1 MKKLLKTIRNICMLV
16 AILGISGLISCVVTN
31 QFEVPTTLVKTATS
45 EALEEDKTDH
55 KSQDTGTFIV
65 KDYRPL
71 TENEYDHYNRPITQN
86 GAKDEVYCIS
96 PGTRLSVTGNSKE
109 YLQSLTGSY
118 SINHLIPTDHATDPP
133 HKTRNTGKNRHL
145 YGGYKF
151 SDGYYYCS
159 GDHVTQNS
167 IIKNIYTG
175 QNVNTYD
182 VAYIVSH
189 YPVGIV
195 DYQNVELDIDNWA
208 DFKQYA
214 VWKSS
219 LAVKKISSS
228 RIESIRKK
236 DPSIISNG
244 ENLIKQS
251 KVYQDM
257 TEGIKATTYTNEKYT
272 TKDGE
277 VKTYQKEADSMVIPH
292 TQEELEE
299 LQDNMKVDTD
309 LDSNMYKAG
318 PFTLN
323 YVYGFNSE
331 IKALTEEQ
339 KNDPNVKSVPVS
351 QYSMSGISDMYLAYE
366 DKNGNEQRINI
377 DMFIRPTYSSKY
389 AANQSK
395 TNPKAGLG
403 TGGDY
408 GTPKFWS
415 NYSLTGDVN
424 LNKIDLWCYDAF
436 RNYPAPNEEFYVEFS
451 YKGELPASL
460 KLKVEYKYLSID
472 FLACRRKGTTYY
484 LYESYHNDKACR
496 RKCSITGCRHVH
508 GNCTVGVSMSS
519 ENTSQPLTYVDYY
532 REIITNKYEIPF
544 KTIGATS
551 MKVGGYVFEDYPQGK
566 EEKANGVKDSS
577 DLVLP
582 NVEVALYVAD
592 ENGNIKL
599 DKNGKEMLADLY
611 TLEEEYPDLTD
622 AELEA
627 IRLSDDYKR
636 RINPTLTD
644 AYGYYEFRGVKQ
656 GQKYI
661 VKFSYNGHTY
671 MPTEYLT
678 NTSSGYSYT
687 SVAEMV
693 KAGVYD
699 SKNPYFQRWRETS
712 KGLEKAIERQEFT
725 ERFKEIGSSP
735 RNYKS
740 TNSLNTGALIG
751 DNNEYYNNTYS
762 EYELLGFKLQ
772 KNGEYL
778 EEGKRLVDSYL
789 TIKDGK
795 IVDTSKIV
803 NDDGTATSNPDIQI
817 QEGLISKKVKEYIK
831 KYNKYPTDFKT
842 QIYQEIVD
850 EIGGDKD
857 KTWKML
863 QYIEDCKMYSYTLN
877 NIEDTSSYDLYPVYN
892 QYTTFVEAGN
902 KYPNNSYTY
911 DDNERDDN
919 LYNGTMKESESIY
932 GEHRLAHNSYGI
944 FTDVKWEQSSTSRP
958 GKSPTIMIP
967 VSEPG
972 KWTMKWPGEAFID
985 DSQYYGIGT
994 RNNDKEAIIYKNIYP
1009 GQLYVNQGLWR
1020 RQEVDLALEKDIYK
1034 ATVKINGKTEVYD
1047 YDSYG
1052 HGVITPSEIS
1062 ALKKKY
1068 THNGV
1073 FDEAGFKEALNK
1085 LFTDTA
1091 RERWDIHLRMAD
1103 YANYYEPVHNRA
1115 IYRADYEYVSQP
1127 GRTGAPL
1134 DVYITYKISV
1144 KNQSQTILG
1153 QVLEVVDYYDED
1165 FEYMEDLS
1173 WVTYEDGIIGDKD
1186 KAENTGDD
1194 KGANYISSEDYY
1206 NMMDNIENGAT
1217 ADEIK
1222 NAKDIKSSNRTKYD
1236 RDTESDITERT
1247 ITDGNTGLRANY
1259 DAVYVKGLEDK
1270 KLAAGE
1276 KAYIYLTF
1284 KIKTD
1289 GSGKV
1294 IINESKNDDDED
1306 KMNFAEINGY
1316 TTFYKDN
1323 TLLPNYGTVGSN
1335 DPAGLVDIDSKPGNL
1350 EADDLEEERY
1360 ESNFEDDTDRA
1371 KALHIYVDDEAER
1384 KLNGVVWEDQRNV
1397 TVDGATIGDGIRQ
1410 KNENTVNNI
1419 WVELYEI
1426 ELDNKGNPI
1435 KEADGSYK
1443 LKDGV
1448 VQIYEGGKWTSANE
1462 NTTGKGNYEFTGFI
1476 PGDYIV
1482 RFNYGNE
1489 HNATYNG
1496 QDFKSTTYQVGI
1508 DQSGK
1513 TDAYTDTNK
1522 EGRYDGYRD
1531 VEKQNETGLYGYDI
1545 AKADQD
1551 ENNYSDAKDI
1561 WSRREQINNYS
1572 NNNGKGVTNE
1582 LAYTLS
1588 QHTTPNPNTE
1598 MKAETGAI
1606 VAEVEYNR
1614 QNSNSSSNV
1623 EGESDRGDN
1632 NYNSNSDELYADGN
1646 DINTEYSLNNVD
1658 FGLVERPKAQ
1668 LELNK
1673 KVTNVRLTLANG
1685 QIIVDSTT
1693 QGPYLSW
1700 VNGKAYNIISKRT
1713 EQKDTIYETDYSK
1726 KKDGE
1731 RYKDDKGGHGTEYYE
1746 YRKELITDKFTSQA
1760 SGKGY
1765 NGLIQ
1770 INMDEELMH
1779 GATIRIEYTL
1789 TVTNAGEIDFDGKG
1803 FYYRADDQNNEQEKK
1818 GRLVTTSADQVIDYV
1833 NNNLQFRAEDNKED
1847 GGSPVWS
1854 IISTD
1859 EVINGQNGEGSK
1871 LVNSTVAGVIKK
1883 NVGGRDVN
1891 QYNSIVQTETLK
1903 KALVPQTKNSNSAD
1917 TSISTKLVLSQ
1928 LITAQ
1933 NDTDDLTY
1941 DNIAEIVKTTNS
1953 VGRRMAYSVAGN
1965 QDPTQIPSEVDAAK
1979 AERVMI
1985 LPPFGSATYV
1995 YIIIA
2000 IAAATI
2006 LVVGIV
2012 LIKKKVIGKK
2022 E

>member
-1 MKKLLKTIRNICMLV
+1 
-16 AILGISGLISCVVTN
+16 
-31 QFEVPTTLVKTATS
+31 
-45 EALEEDKTDH
+45 
-55 KSQDTGTFIV
+55 
-65 KDYRPL
+65 
-71 TENEYDHYNRPITQN
+71 
-86 GAKDEVYCIS
+86 
-96 PGTRLSVTGNSKE
+96 
-109 YLQSLTGSY
+109 
-118 SINHLIPTDHATDPP
+118 
-133 HKTRNTGKNRHL
+133 
-145 YGGYKF
+145 
-151 SDGYYYCS
+151 
-159 GDHVTQNS
+159 
-167 IIKNIYTG
+167 
-175 QNVNTYD
+175 
-182 VAYIVSH
+182 
-189 YPVGIV
+189 
-195 DYQNVELDIDNWA
+195 
-208 DFKQYA
+208 
-214 VWKSS
+214 
-219 LAVKKISSS
+219 
-228 RIESIRKK
+228 
-236 DPSIISNG
+236 
-244 ENLIKQS
+244 
-251 KVYQDM
+251 
-257 TEGIKATTYTNEKYT
+257 
-272 TKDGE
+272 
-277 VKTYQKEADSMVIPH
+277 
-292 TQEELEE
+292 
-299 LQDNMKVDTD
+299 
-309 LDSNMYKAG
+309 
-318 PFTLN
+318 
-323 YVYGFNSE
+323 
-331 IKALTEEQ
+331 
-339 KNDPNVKSVPVS
+339 
-351 QYSMSGISDMYLAYE
+351 
-366 DKNGNEQRINI
+366 
-377 DMFIRPTYSSKY
+377 
-389 AANQSK
+389 
-395 TNPKAGLG
+395 
-403 TGGDY
+403 
-408 GTPKFWS
+408 
-415 NYSLTGDVN
+415 
-424 LNKIDLWCYDAF
+424 
-436 RNYPAPNEEFYVEFS
+436 
-451 YKGELPASL
+451 
-460 KLKVEYKYLSID
+460 
-472 FLACRRKGTTYY
+472 
-484 LYESYHNDKACR
+484 
-496 RKCSITGCRHVH
+496 
-508 GNCTVGVSMSS
+508 
-519 ENTSQPLTYVDYY
+519 
-532 REIITNKYEIPF
+532 
-544 KTIGATS
+544 
-551 MKVGGYVFEDYPQGK
+551 
-566 EEKANGVKDSS
+566 
-577 DLVLP
+577 
-582 NVEVALYVAD
+582 
-592 ENGNIKL
+592 
-599 DKNGKEMLADLY
+599 
-611 TLEEEYPDLTD
+611 
-622 AELEA
+622 
-627 IRLSDDYKR
+627 
-636 RINPTLTD
+636 
-644 AYGYYEFRGVKQ
+644 
-656 GQKYI
+656 
-661 VKFSYNGHTY
+661 
-671 MPTEYLT
+671 
-678 NTSSGYSYT
+678 
-687 SVAEMV
+687 
-693 KAGVYD
+693 
-699 SKNPYFQRWRETS
+699 
-712 KGLEKAIERQEFT
+712 
-725 ERFKEIGSSP
+725 
-735 RNYKS
+735 
-740 TNSLNTGALIG
+740 
-751 DNNEYYNNTYS
+751 
-762 EYELLGFKLQ
+762 
-772 KNGEYL
+772 
-778 EEGKRLVDSYL
+778 
-789 TIKDGK
+789 
-795 IVDTSKIV
+795 
-803 NDDGTATSNPDIQI
+803 
-817 QEGLISKKVKEYIK
+817 
-831 KYNKYPTDFKT
+831 
-842 QIYQEIVD
+842 
-850 EIGGDKD
+850 
-857 KTWKML
+857 ML

-1062 ALKKKY
+1062 SLKKEY

-1115 IYRADYEYVSQP
+1115 IYRADYKYVSQP

-1222 NAKDIKSSNRTKYD
+1222 NAKDIKSSNRTQYD

-1294 IINESKNDDDED
+1294 IINERKNDDDED

-1335 DPAGLVDIDSKPGNL
+1335 DQAGLIDIDSKPGNL

-1833 NNNLQFRAEDNKED
+1833 NNNLQFRAEDNKQ
-1847 GGSPVWS
+1847 VWS

-1871 LVNSTVAGVIKK
+1871 LVNGTVAGVIKK

-2000 IAAATI
+2000 IAAAII
-2006 LVVGIV
+2006 LAVGIV

>member
-1 MKKLLKTIRNICMLV
+1 MKKLIKYILISIMLV
-16 AILGISGLISCVVTN
+16 CTSIVMSIVLTSQLETPKVASADIKGADSEVINPGETTSGTTGDAVEDHIIEDADDIYVVDEPKMGDGVWRPISNEGKEQEIYCIEPGVTIKISGLT
-31 QFEVPTTLVKTATS
+31 K
-45 EALEEDKTDH
+45 
-55 KSQDTGTFIV
+55 
-65 KDYRPL
+65 KDVY
-71 TENEYDHYNRPITQN
+71 EYDGQVCNDSTC
-86 GAKDEVYCIS
+86 GYCS
-96 PGTRLSVTGNSKE
+96 SWG
-109 YLQSLTGSY
+109 
-118 SINHLIPTDHATDPP
+118 DA
-133 HKTRNTGKNRHL
+133 
-145 YGGYKF
+145 KF
-151 SDGYYYCS
+151 SSGKYAGKPKFSNPYYYCQ
-159 GDHVTQNS
+159 GDHVTEESTEVNG
-167 IIKNIYTG
+167 KRVN
-175 QNVNTYD
+175 NTYD
-182 VAYIVSH
+182 IAYIVSF
-189 YPVGIV
+189 YPAKIAGQGMAEM
-195 DYQNVELDIDNWA
+195 DPDSWSGG
-208 DFKQYA
+208 KQYA
-214 VWKSS
+214 IWKSN
-219 LAVKKISSS
+219 LS
-228 RIESIRKK
+228 RIPLQNRHVYQQYVTE
-236 DPSIISNG
+236 G
-244 ENLIKQS
+244 EMILKQS
-251 KVYQDM
+251 IVYQKMQEDIHGTSYTDPTYGTTHEKEAGKM
-257 TEGIKATTYTNEKYT
+257 SVEPTEEELKEMQANIKVDSDNEKQLH
-272 TKDGE
+272 K
-277 VKTYQKEADSMVIPH
+277 I
-292 TQEELEE
+292 
-299 LQDNMKVDTD
+299 
-309 LDSNMYKAG
+309 G
-318 PFTLN
+318 PFKLN
-323 YVYGFNSE
+323 YVYGWKSE
-331 IKALTEEQ
+331 MASKPGA
-339 KNDPNVKSVPVS
+339 SGYYPVS
-351 QYSMSGISDMYLAYE
+351 QYAMSGISDMYLLTE
-366 DKNGNEQRINI
+366 SGERIDI
-377 DMFIRPTYSSKY
+377 AAFIRPNVKELLPNQGEPPREGKAVGSSY
-389 AANQSK
+389 DA
-395 TNPKAGLG
+395 
-403 TGGDY
+403 
-408 GTPKFWS
+408 PKFWDYQS
-415 NYSLTGDVN
+415 PDGKKNPNMVDY
-424 LNKIDLWCYDAF
+424 WCYNQW
-436 RNYPAPNEEFYVEFS
+436 RNYPAPNEEFYVEID
-451 YKGELPASL
+451 YDKELPAAL
-460 KLKVEYKYLSID
+460 KLHVEYSYLNIH
-472 FLACRRKGTTYY
+472 FLACQR
-484 LYESYHNDKACR
+484 D
-496 RKCSITGCRHVH
+496 
-508 GNCTVGVSMSS
+508 GVSYVVDDNPHDHKYNPH
-519 ENTSQPLTYVDYY
+519 EHCCGRDEDGCYCWYDHWGCYFTLYIKEEHRQGLTYLDYY
-532 REIITNKYEIPF
+532 REIIKEDFEIPF
-544 KTIGATS
+544 YVTTT
-551 MKVGGYVFEDYPQGK
+551 MKMGGFVFEDSPQTK
-566 EEKANGVKDSS
+566 DEVANGVMDGTEHK
-577 DLVLP
+577 LP
-582 NVEVALYVAD
+582 NIQVSLYQAD
-592 ENGNIKL
+592 EKGNIVL
-599 DKNGKEMLADLY
+599 DKDGNGKLAKLK
-611 TLEEEYPDLTD
+611 TLQEEFPGLSEQQIIDQAFNGD
-622 AELEA
+622 REA
-627 IRLSDDYKR
+627 YENDYKR

-644 AYGYYEFRGVKQ
+644 ENGYYEFRGLTLNR
-656 GQKYI
+656 KYV
-661 VKFSYNGHTY
+661 VKFTYNGQDY

-678 NTSSGYSYT
+678 KLDDYSYA
-687 SVAEMV
+687 SVEEMT
-693 KAGVYD
+693 KQDAYD
-699 SKNPYFQRWRETS
+699 TPSNPEDMRQRWRETS
-712 KGLEKAIERQEFT
+712 KGLEKKSERDRYT
-725 ERFKEIGSSP
+725 ERFKEIGSYP
-735 RNYKS
+735 KNYPS
-740 TNSLNTGALIG
+740 TNSLKEVGEY
-751 DNNEYYNNTYS
+751 NEAFS
-762 EYELLGFKLQ
+762 IYELLGFELQ
-772 KNGEYL
+772 KD
-778 EEGKRLVDSYL
+778 GKYEQVGTRLVDSFL
-789 TIKDGK
+789 TIEDGK
-795 IVDTSKIV
+795 IVDRSVTV
-803 NDDGTATSNPDIQI
+803 NDDGVVTVNPDEKIE
-817 QEGLISKKVKEYIK
+817 EGLISQKIKEYIEK
-831 KYNKYPTDFKT
+831 NHKYPENLKDD
-842 QIYQEIVD
+842 IYNDIVN
-850 EIGGDKD
+850 IVGGDKD
-857 KTWKML
+857 LTWRML
-863 QYIEDCKMYSYTLN
+863 QFIEDCKINSYTIN
-877 NIEDTSSYDLYPVYN
+877 NIEDDSSYDLYPVYDEF
-892 QYTTFVEAGN
+892 TTYVSSGN
-902 KYPNNSYTY
+902 KYPENSYSDGTFDENASTY
-911 DDNERDDN
+911 EDHTQLTGGTGE
-919 LYNGTMKESESIY
+919 YKYIKFEVINGVTQKVETTASDPDAIKEPIEKYKNI
-932 GEHRLAHNSYGI
+932 
-944 FTDVKWEQSSTSRP
+944 T
-958 GKSPTIMIP
+958 
-967 VSEPG
+967 
-972 KWTMKWPGEAFID
+972 
-985 DSQYYGIGT
+985 
-994 RNNDKEAIIYKNIYP
+994 YKNIYP

-1062 ALKKKY
+1062 SLKKEY

-1236 RDTESDITERT
+1236 RDTESNITERT

-1335 DPAGLVDIDSKPGNL
+1335 DQAGLIDIDSKPGNL

-1448 VQIYEGGKWTSANE
+1448 VQIYEGGEWTSANE

-1871 LVNSTVAGVIKK
+1871 LVNGTVAGVIKK

>member
-1 MKKLLKTIRNICMLV
+1 M
-16 AILGISGLISCVVTN
+16 
-31 QFEVPTTLVKTATS
+31 
-45 EALEEDKTDH
+45 
-55 KSQDTGTFIV
+55 
-65 KDYRPL
+65 
-71 TENEYDHYNRPITQN
+71 
-86 GAKDEVYCIS
+86 
-96 PGTRLSVTGNSKE
+96 
-109 YLQSLTGSY
+109 
-118 SINHLIPTDHATDPP
+118 
-133 HKTRNTGKNRHL
+133 
-145 YGGYKF
+145 
-151 SDGYYYCS
+151 
-159 GDHVTQNS
+159 
-167 IIKNIYTG
+167 
-175 QNVNTYD
+175 
-182 VAYIVSH
+182 
-189 YPVGIV
+189 
-195 DYQNVELDIDNWA
+195 
-208 DFKQYA
+208 
-214 VWKSS
+214 
-219 LAVKKISSS
+219 
-228 RIESIRKK
+228 
-236 DPSIISNG
+236 
-244 ENLIKQS
+244 
-251 KVYQDM
+251 
-257 TEGIKATTYTNEKYT
+257 
-272 TKDGE
+272 
-277 VKTYQKEADSMVIPH
+277 
-292 TQEELEE
+292 
-299 LQDNMKVDTD
+299 
-309 LDSNMYKAG
+309 
-318 PFTLN
+318 
-323 YVYGFNSE
+323 
-331 IKALTEEQ
+331 
-339 KNDPNVKSVPVS
+339 
-351 QYSMSGISDMYLAYE
+351 
-366 DKNGNEQRINI
+366 
-377 DMFIRPTYSSKY
+377 
-389 AANQSK
+389 
-395 TNPKAGLG
+395 
-403 TGGDY
+403 
-408 GTPKFWS
+408 
-415 NYSLTGDVN
+415 
-424 LNKIDLWCYDAF
+424 
-436 RNYPAPNEEFYVEFS
+436 
-451 YKGELPASL
+451 
-460 KLKVEYKYLSID
+460 
-472 FLACRRKGTTYY
+472 
-484 LYESYHNDKACR
+484 
-496 RKCSITGCRHVH
+496 
-508 GNCTVGVSMSS
+508 
-519 ENTSQPLTYVDYY
+519 
-532 REIITNKYEIPF
+532 
-544 KTIGATS
+544 
-551 MKVGGYVFEDYPQGK
+551 
-566 EEKANGVKDSS
+566 
-577 DLVLP
+577 
-582 NVEVALYVAD
+582 
-592 ENGNIKL
+592 
-599 DKNGKEMLADLY
+599 
-611 TLEEEYPDLTD
+611 
-622 AELEA
+622 
-627 IRLSDDYKR
+627 
-636 RINPTLTD
+636 
-644 AYGYYEFRGVKQ
+644 
-656 GQKYI
+656 
-661 VKFSYNGHTY
+661 
-671 MPTEYLT
+671 
-678 NTSSGYSYT
+678 
-687 SVAEMV
+687 
-693 KAGVYD
+693 
-699 SKNPYFQRWRETS
+699 
-712 KGLEKAIERQEFT
+712 
-725 ERFKEIGSSP
+725 
-735 RNYKS
+735 
-740 TNSLNTGALIG
+740 
-751 DNNEYYNNTYS
+751 
-762 EYELLGFKLQ
+762 
-772 KNGEYL
+772 
-778 EEGKRLVDSYL
+778 
-789 TIKDGK
+789 
-795 IVDTSKIV
+795 
-803 NDDGTATSNPDIQI
+803 
-817 QEGLISKKVKEYIK
+817 
-831 KYNKYPTDFKT
+831 
-842 QIYQEIVD
+842 
-850 EIGGDKD
+850 
-857 KTWKML
+857 
-863 QYIEDCKMYSYTLN
+863 
-877 NIEDTSSYDLYPVYN
+877 
-892 QYTTFVEAGN
+892 
-902 KYPNNSYTY
+902 
-911 DDNERDDN
+911 
-919 LYNGTMKESESIY
+919 
-932 GEHRLAHNSYGI
+932 
-944 FTDVKWEQSSTSRP
+944 
-958 GKSPTIMIP
+958 
-967 VSEPG
+967 
-972 KWTMKWPGEAFID
+972 
-985 DSQYYGIGT
+985 
-994 RNNDKEAIIYKNIYP
+994 
-1009 GQLYVNQGLWR
+1009 
-1020 RQEVDLALEKDIYK
+1020 
-1034 ATVKINGKTEVYD
+1034 
-1047 YDSYG
+1047 
-1052 HGVITPSEIS
+1052 
-1062 ALKKKY
+1062 
-1068 THNGV
+1068 
-1073 FDEAGFKEALNK
+1073 
-1085 LFTDTA
+1085 FTDTA

-1871 LVNSTVAGVIKK
+1871 LVNGTVAGVIKK

-2000 IAAATI
+2000 IAAAII
-2006 LVVGIV
+2006 LAVGIV